1 MRACLASAADTPTL
15 RRPRAN
21 THFLPNG
28 QILRCRSAAISPTL
42 RKRILTEVASNG
54 GADWLFDQIA
64 SGITVAELA
73 RQYGCTRSYVS
84 RSLNSVPEYAA
95 ALTKARGEAADALVE
110 QGLEMVDGLSGASSP
125 TEIAATRE
133 KVQWRKFMAGSMNQ
147 DRYGTRPQSNV
158 TLSIGDLHLD
168 ALRKFSCDMKRVNSD
183 AEAATI
189 DAEYVEVS
197 DE

>member
-1 MRACLASAADTPTL
+1 MAGKA
-15 RRPRAN
+15 
-21 THFLPNG
+21 
-28 QILRCRSAAISPTL
+28 L

-64 SGITVAELA
+64 SGVTVAELA

-95 ALTKARGEAADALVE
+95 ALSKARGEAADALVE

-168 ALRKFSCDMKRVNSD
+168 ALRKFSADMKRVNSD

>member
-1 MRACLASAADTPTL
+1 MAGKA
-15 RRPRAN
+15 
-21 THFLPNG
+21 
-28 QILRCRSAAISPTL
+28 L

-147 DRYGTRPQSNV
+147 ERYGTRPQSNV

-168 ALRKFSCDMKRVNSD
+168 ALRKFSADMKRVNSD

>member
-1 MRACLASAADTPTL
+1 MAGKA
-15 RRPRAN
+15 
-21 THFLPNG
+21 
-28 QILRCRSAAISPTL
+28 L

-147 DRYGTRPQSNV
+147 ERYGTRPQSNV

-168 ALRKFSCDMKRVNSD
+168 ALRKFSSDMKRVNSD

>member
-1 MRACLASAADTPTL
+1 MAGKA
-15 RRPRAN
+15 
-21 THFLPNG
+21 
-28 QILRCRSAAISPTL
+28 L

-95 ALTKARGEAADALVE
+95 ALSKARGEAADALVE

-168 ALRKFSCDMKRVNSD
+168 ALRKFSSDMKRVNSD

>member
-1 MRACLASAADTPTL
+1 MAGKA
-15 RRPRAN
+15 
-21 THFLPNG
+21 
-28 QILRCRSAAISPTL
+28 L

-147 DRYGTRPQSNV
+147 ERYGTRPQSSV

-168 ALRKFSCDMKRVNSD
+168 ALRKFSADMKRVNSD

-197 DE
+197 DD

>member
-1 MRACLASAADTPTL
+1 MAGKA
-15 RRPRAN
+15 
-21 THFLPNG
+21 
-28 QILRCRSAAISPTL
+28 L

-64 SGITVAELA
+64 SGVTVAELA

-95 ALTKARGEAADALVE
+95 ALSKARGEAADALVE

-147 DRYGTRPQSNV
+147 DRYGTRPQNNV

-168 ALRKFSCDMKRVNSD
+168 ALRKFSSDMKRVNSD

>member
-1 MRACLASAADTPTL
+1 MAGKA
-15 RRPRAN
+15 
-21 THFLPNG
+21 
-28 QILRCRSAAISPTL
+28 L

-64 SGITVAELA
+64 SGVTVAELA

-95 ALTKARGEAADALVE
+95 ALSKARGEAADALVE
-110 QGLEMVDGLSGASSP
+110 QGLEMVDGLSGASTP

-147 DRYGTRPQSNV
+147 ERYGTRPQSNV

-168 ALRKFSCDMKRVNSD
+168 ALRKFSADMKRVNSE

>member
-1 MRACLASAADTPTL
+1 MAGKA
-15 RRPRAN
+15 
-21 THFLPNG
+21 
-28 QILRCRSAAISPTL
+28 L

-73 RQYGCTRSYVS
+73 RQYGCTRSYVI

-95 ALTKARGEAADALVE
+95 ALAKARGEAADALVE

-147 DRYGTRPQSNV
+147 ERYGTRPQSSV

-168 ALRKFSCDMKRVNSD
+168 ALRKFSADMKRVNSD

-197 DE
+197 DD

>member
-1 MRACLASAADTPTL
+1 MAGKA
-15 RRPRAN
+15 
-21 THFLPNG
+21 
-28 QILRCRSAAISPTL
+28 L

-64 SGITVAELA
+64 SGVTVADLA
-73 RQYGCTRSYVS
+73 RQYDCTRSYVS
-84 RSLNSVPEYAA
+84 RSLNSIPEYAA
-95 ALTKARGEAADALVE
+95 ALAKARAEAADALVE

-168 ALRKFSCDMKRVNSD
+168 ALRKFSSDMKRVNSD

-189 DAEYVEVS
+189 DAEYVEGS

>member
-1 MRACLASAADTPTL
+1 MAGKA
-15 RRPRAN
+15 
-21 THFLPNG
+21 
-28 QILRCRSAAISPTL
+28 L

-64 SGITVAELA
+64 SGVTVAELA

-95 ALTKARGEAADALVE
+95 ALSKARGEAADALVE

-168 ALRKFSCDMKRVNSD
+168 ALRKLNSQMAAIE
-183 AEAATI
+183 AEDRQREEATI
-189 DAEYVEVS
+189 EADFKDVT
-197 DE
+197 DD

>member
-1 MRACLASAADTPTL
+1 MAGKA
-15 RRPRAN
+15 
-21 THFLPNG
+21 
-28 QILRCRSAAISPTL
+28 L

-64 SGITVAELA
+64 SGVTVAELA

-147 DRYGTRPQSNV
+147 ERYGTRPQSNV

-168 ALRKFSCDMKRVNSD
+168 ALRKFSADMKRVNSD

-197 DE
+197 DD

>member
-1 MRACLASAADTPTL
+1 MAGKA
-15 RRPRAN
+15 
-21 THFLPNG
+21 
-28 QILRCRSAAISPTL
+28 L

-168 ALRKFSCDMKRVNSD
+168 ALRKFSADMKRVNSE

>member
-1 MRACLASAADTPTL
+1 MAGKA
-15 RRPRAN
+15 
-21 THFLPNG
+21 
-28 QILRCRSAAISPTL
+28 L

-147 DRYGTRPQSNV
+147 DRYGTRPQNSV

-168 ALRKFSCDMKRVNSD
+168 ALRKFSADMKRVNSD

>member
-1 MRACLASAADTPTL
+1 MAGKA
-15 RRPRAN
+15 
-21 THFLPNG
+21 
-28 QILRCRSAAISPTL
+28 L
-42 RKRILTEVASNG
+42 RKRILTEIASNG

-64 SGITVAELA
+64 SGVTVAELA

-95 ALTKARGEAADALVE
+95 ALSKARGEAADALVE

-168 ALRKFSCDMKRVNSD
+168 ALRKFSADMKRVNSE

>member
-1 MRACLASAADTPTL
+1 MAGKA
-15 RRPRAN
+15 
-21 THFLPNG
+21 
-28 QILRCRSAAISPTL
+28 L

-64 SGITVAELA
+64 SGVTVAELA

-95 ALTKARGEAADALVE
+95 ALSKARGEAADALVE

-147 DRYGTRPQSNV
+147 ERYGTRPQSNV

-168 ALRKFSCDMKRVNSD
+168 ALRKFSADMKRVNSE

-189 DAEYVEVS
+189 DAEYVEVA

>member
-1 MRACLASAADTPTL
+1 MAGKA
-15 RRPRAN
+15 
-21 THFLPNG
+21 
-28 QILRCRSAAISPTL
+28 L

-64 SGITVAELA
+64 SGVTVAELA

-95 ALTKARGEAADALVE
+95 ALSKARGEAADALVE

-147 DRYGTRPQSNV
+147 DRYGTRPQNNV

-168 ALRKFSCDMKRVNSD
+168 ALRKFSADMKRVNSD

>member
-1 MRACLASAADTPTL
+1 MAGKA
-15 RRPRAN
+15 
-21 THFLPNG
+21 
-28 QILRCRSAAISPTL
+28 L

-95 ALTKARGEAADALVE
+95 ALNKARGEAADALVE

-168 ALRKFSCDMKRVNSD
+168 ALRKFSSDMKRVNSD

>member
-1 MRACLASAADTPTL
+1 MAGKA
-15 RRPRAN
+15 
-21 THFLPNG
+21 
-28 QILRCRSAAISPTL
+28 L

-168 ALRKFSCDMKRVNSD
+168 ALRKFSSDMKRVNSD

-189 DAEYVEVS
+189 DAEYVEVV

>member
-1 MRACLASAADTPTL
+1 MAGKA
-15 RRPRAN
+15 
-21 THFLPNG
+21 
-28 QILRCRSAAISPTL
+28 L

-64 SGITVAELA
+64 SGVTVAELA

-95 ALTKARGEAADALVE
+95 ALSKARGEAADALVE

-147 DRYGTRPQSNV
+147 ERYGTRPQSNV

-168 ALRKFSCDMKRVNSD
+168 ALRKFSADMKRVNSE

>member
-1 MRACLASAADTPTL
+1 MAGKA
-15 RRPRAN
+15 
-21 THFLPNG
+21 
-28 QILRCRSAAISPTL
+28 L

-95 ALTKARGEAADALVE
+95 ALSKARGEAADALVE
-110 QGLEMVDGLSGASSP
+110 QGLEMVDGLSGASTP

-147 DRYGTRPQSNV
+147 ERYGTRPQSNV

-168 ALRKFSCDMKRVNSD
+168 ALRKFSADMKRVNSE

>member
-1 MRACLASAADTPTL
+1 MAGKA
-15 RRPRAN
+15 
-21 THFLPNG
+21 
-28 QILRCRSAAISPTL
+28 L

-64 SGITVAELA
+64 SGVTVAELA

-95 ALTKARGEAADALVE
+95 ALSKARGEAADALVE

-147 DRYGTRPQSNV
+147 ERYGTRPQSSV

-168 ALRKFSCDMKRVNSD
+168 ALRKFSADMKRVNSD

>member
-1 MRACLASAADTPTL
+1 MAGKA
-15 RRPRAN
+15 
-21 THFLPNG
+21 
-28 QILRCRSAAISPTL
+28 L

-64 SGITVAELA
+64 SGVTVAELA

-95 ALTKARGEAADALVE
+95 ALSKARGEAADALVE

-168 ALRKFSCDMKRVNSD
+168 ALRKFSADMKRVNSD

-197 DE
+197 DD

>member
-1 MRACLASAADTPTL
+1 MAGKA
-15 RRPRAN
+15 
-21 THFLPNG
+21 
-28 QILRCRSAAISPTL
+28 L

-110 QGLEMVDGLSGASSP
+110 QGLEMVDELSGASSP

-147 DRYGTRPQSNV
+147 DRYGTRPQNNV

-168 ALRKFSCDMKRVNSD
+168 ALRKFSSDMKRVNSD

>member
-1 MRACLASAADTPTL
+1 MAGKA
-15 RRPRAN
+15 
-21 THFLPNG
+21 
-28 QILRCRSAAISPTL
+28 L

-95 ALTKARGEAADALVE
+95 ALSKARGEAADALVE

-147 DRYGTRPQSNV
+147 ERYGTRPQSNV

-168 ALRKFSCDMKRVNSD
+168 ALRKFSADMKRVNSE

>member
-1 MRACLASAADTPTL
+1 MAGKA
-15 RRPRAN
+15 
-21 THFLPNG
+21 
-28 QILRCRSAAISPTL
+28 L

-168 ALRKFSCDMKRVNSD
+168 ALRKFSSDMKRVNSD

-189 DAEYVEVS
+189 DAEYVEVT

>member
-1 MRACLASAADTPTL
+1 MAGKA
-15 RRPRAN
+15 
-21 THFLPNG
+21 
-28 QILRCRSAAISPTL
+28 L

-64 SGITVAELA
+64 SGVTVAELA

-110 QGLEMVDGLSGASSP
+110 QGLEMVDGLSGESSP

-147 DRYGTRPQSNV
+147 ERYGTRPQSNV

-168 ALRKFSCDMKRVNSD
+168 ALRKFSADMKRVNSE

-197 DE
+197 DD

>member
-1 MRACLASAADTPTL
+1 MAGKA
-15 RRPRAN
+15 
-21 THFLPNG
+21 
-28 QILRCRSAAISPTL
+28 L

-168 ALRKFSCDMKRVNSD
+168 ALRKFSSDMKRVNSD

-197 DE
+197 DD

>member
-1 MRACLASAADTPTL
+1 MAGKA
-15 RRPRAN
+15 
-21 THFLPNG
+21 
-28 QILRCRSAAISPTL
+28 L

-64 SGITVAELA
+64 SGVTVAELA

-168 ALRKFSCDMKRVNSD
+168 ALRKFSSDMKRVNSD

-189 DAEYVEVS
+189 DAEYVEVT
-197 DE
+197 DD

>member
-1 MRACLASAADTPTL
+1 MAGKA
-15 RRPRAN
+15 
-21 THFLPNG
+21 
-28 QILRCRSAAISPTL
+28 L

-110 QGLEMVDGLSGASSP
+110 QGWEMVDGLSGASSP

-147 DRYGTRPQSNV
+147 ERYGTRPQSNV

-168 ALRKFSCDMKRVNSD
+168 ALRKFSSDMKRVNSD

>member
-1 MRACLASAADTPTL
+1 MAGKA
-15 RRPRAN
+15 
-21 THFLPNG
+21 
-28 QILRCRSAAISPTL
+28 L

-95 ALTKARGEAADALVE
+95 ALSKARGEAADALVE
-110 QGLEMVDGLSGASSP
+110 QGLEMVDELSGASSP

-168 ALRKFSCDMKRVNSD
+168 ALRKFSADMKRVNSE

>member
-1 MRACLASAADTPTL
+1 MAGKA
-15 RRPRAN
+15 
-21 THFLPNG
+21 
-28 QILRCRSAAISPTL
+28 L

-64 SGITVAELA
+64 SGVTVAELA

-147 DRYGTRPQSNV
+147 ERYGTRPQSNV

-168 ALRKFSCDMKRVNSD
+168 ALRKFSSDMKRVNSD